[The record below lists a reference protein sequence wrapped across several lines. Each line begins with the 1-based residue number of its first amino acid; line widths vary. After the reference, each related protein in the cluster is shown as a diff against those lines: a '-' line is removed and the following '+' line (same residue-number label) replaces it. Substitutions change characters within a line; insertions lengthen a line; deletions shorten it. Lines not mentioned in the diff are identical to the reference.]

1 MEFVIGVFMV
11 LVLVTVMH
19 GGVGIVRSVLKGGN
33 RNRTV
38 KRTVKQPVTY
48 ARLAM
53 LVKTAK
59 IVPRAILARI
69 VQSVLLGGNPGF
81 INPLYFRT
89 PFQPMMVGIF
99 VMNVFQTILGTIV
112 HDAHMVTMYHK

>member
-1 MEFVIGVFMV
+1 MEFVIGAFMV
-11 LVLVTVMH
+11 RVLATVMH
-19 GGVGIVRSVLKGGN
+19 SGVGIVRSVLNGGN
-33 RNRTV
+33 QNRA
-38 KRTVKQPVTY
+38 KQSVKQHVTY
-48 ARLAM
+48 VRLVM

-112 HDAHMVTMYHK
+112 PDAHMVTMYRK